1 MKPMPMD
8 ETHPKVFIPQAPD
21 SSFSELRPYT
31 INRYNRAGPIIRN
44 RDRILLSLSIQ

>member
-1 MKPMPMD
+1 MKQVLVD

-21 SSFSELRPYT
+21 SSFSEPRPYK
-31 INRYNRAGPIIRN
+31 INGYNHAGPIIRN